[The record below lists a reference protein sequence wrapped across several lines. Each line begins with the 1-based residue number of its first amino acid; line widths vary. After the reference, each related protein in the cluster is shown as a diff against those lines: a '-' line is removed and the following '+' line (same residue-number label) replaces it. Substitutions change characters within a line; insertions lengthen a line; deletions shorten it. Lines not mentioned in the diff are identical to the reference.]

1 MDFIDEIKQFSSKV
15 QKIKDHIQTE
25 ESTKHS
31 LVLPFIQLL
40 GYNVFDPEEVVPE
53 FTADIGV
60 KKGEKVDYAIMA
72 DGTPS
77 ILIEV
82 KNIDDS
88 LKGHEGQLY
97 RYFSVT
103 PAKFAILTN
112 GIVYKFFSDIQEPN
126 KMDDIPFLEFSLL
139 DLKDAVIAE
148 VKKFKKEYYNADV
161 LFS

>member
-40 GYNVFDPEEVVPE
+40 GYNVFDPKEVVPE
-53 FTADIGV
+53 FTADVGI
-60 KKGEKVDYAIMA
+60 KKGEKVDYAIMV
-72 DGTPS
+72 DGQPT

-82 KNIDDS
+82 KNIDDP
-88 LKGHEGQLY
+88 LKGHENQLY

-112 GIVYKFFSDIQEPN
+112 GIVYKFFSDIQETN
-126 KMDDIPFLEFSLL
+126 KLDDIPFLEFNLL
-139 DLKDAVIAE
+139 DLKDAIITE
-148 VKKFKKEYYNADV
+148 LKKFKKESYDAEK
-161 LFS
+161 L